1 MDWTRKV
8 NPVNR
13 PVMQFSF
20 GDIAARFNH
29 LKPKQILDDSVC
41 VSDDLVHRVLDGT
54 GGRAGELNEFV
65 NGIFHR

>member
-1 MDWTRKV
+1 
-8 NPVNR
+8 
-13 PVMQFSF
+13 MQFSF